1 MHYHIIVVIRQKH
14 QRLLESIKQE
24 QERHIRQK
32 TAEDFHDEMGNR
44 ITRIGLL
51 TNVLKLKVVDADNE
65 TNRILEQIKENAQQL
80 YYGTNDIIWSL
91 NTESKNLHDTIKRIA
106 SFGNEM
112 FGDSSIN
119 FSIEGWNLN
128 LEKIKLT
135 SEQSRNIIMIFK
147 ESINNALKYSKAKN
161 VQLSVVTEKDSV
173 IIILKDDGIG
183 FNVSL
188 ATKGHGLS
196 NMKKRSERM
205 QTDLKIVSEG
215 NGTSV
220 QLKFI
225 IA

>member
-1 MHYHIIVVIRQKH
+1 M
-14 QRLLESIKQE
+14 ESIKQE

-51 TNVLKLKVVDADNE
+51 TNVLKLKVMDADNE
-65 TNRILEQIKENAQQL
+65 TNTILEQIKENAQQL